1 MNARIAGLAAALP
14 PAYDQGTL
22 WTGFFRDHFGASRGA
37 ERIFAGS
44 GVRRRHAVTDIAI
57 GDDVSRLSTGERMR
71 RYGELAPP
79 LGHRA
84 VTDALADA
92 GVDAEE
98 LGMLVVASCTGYCT
112 PGLDI
117 RLAESLGLRPDAQR
131 LLVGHMGCHAALP
144 ALGSAAD
151 FAAVR
156 GRPVAVLCL
165 ELTSLH
171 LQPPCGDAQ
180 QVVTHALFG
189 DAAAAVVVRPGEAP
203 APGLRVTEI
212 AARTDVGTSGHMT
225 WDVTDLGFR
234 MGLSPEV
241 PEVLG
246 EHVGP
251 LVKDLLAR
259 HGLDVPDV
267 RGWAVH
273 PGGPR
278 ILDAVGD
285 GLGLPPTA
293 LAVSREVLAEHGN
306 CSSATVLLVLRELL
320 GGEDPSGPV
329 VAMSFGPGLTLYA
342 ALLEPAGV
350 LQTGLTAARRTRRP
364 DPGGAGR

>member
-1 MNARIAGLAAALP
+1 MSARIAGIGAAVP
-14 PAYDQGTL
+14 PAYEQRLL
-22 WTGFFRDHFGASRGA
+22 WDECFSDHFGAGPAA
-37 ERIFAGS
+37 ERIFNGA
-44 GVRRRHAVTDIAI
+44 GVRRRHSVTAPAEGRDLA
-57 GDDVSRLSTGERMR
+57 RWSTGRRMR
-71 RYGELAPP
+71 RYGATAPP

-84 VTDALADA
+84 VAQALDEA
-92 GVDAEE
+92 GVDPGD
-98 LGMLVVASCTGYCT
+98 LGLLAVASCTGYCT
-112 PGLDI
+112 PGIDI
-117 RLAESLGLRPDAQR
+117 RLAESLALPPDAQR

-144 ALGSAAD
+144 ALGTVADHVAAH
-151 FAAVR
+151 
-156 GRPVAVLCL
+156 GRPAALLCL

-171 LQPPCGDAQ
+171 LQPALDDVQ
-180 QVVTHALFG
+180 QIVTHALFG
-189 DAAAAVVVRPGEAP
+189 DAAAAVVLRPGEA
-203 APGLRVTEI
+203 APGPRVT
-212 AARTDVGTSGHMT
+212 AVASRTDTATSGHMT

-259 HGLDVPDV
+259 HGLDVHDV

-278 ILDAVGD
+278 ILDAVQD
-285 GLGLPPTA
+285 GLGLEPSA
-293 LAVSREVLAEHGN
+293 LDESREVLAEYGN

-320 GGEDPSGPV
+320 RRRDPGGPL

-342 ALLEPAGV
+342 ALIE
-350 LQTGLTAARRTRRP
+350 TA
-364 DPGGAGR
+364 

>member
-1 MNARIAGLAAALP
+1 MNARIAGVGAALP
-14 PAYDQGTL
+14 PAYEQDTL
-22 WTGFFRDHFGASRGA
+22 WSEFFRDHFAGSRAA
-37 ERIFAGS
+37 ERIFTGA
-44 GVRRRHAVTDIAI
+44 GVRRRHAVIDPSS
-57 GDDVSRLSTGERMR
+57 GLDVSTWSTGDRMR
-71 RYGELAPP
+71 AYGELAPP

-84 VTDALADA
+84 VADALDEA
-92 GVDAEE
+92 GLGAEE
-98 LGMLVVASCTGYCT
+98 IGMLAVASCTGYCT
-112 PGLDI
+112 PGVDI
-117 RLAESLGLRPDAQR
+117 RLASSLELRPDAQR

-144 ALGSAAD
+144 GLGAAAD
-151 FAAVR
+151 FVASRGRAAVL
-156 GRPVAVLCL
+156 LCL
-165 ELTSLH
+165 ELTTLH
-171 LQPPCGDAQ
+171 LQPASADAQ

-189 DAAAAVVVRPGEAP
+189 DAAAALVLRPGGGP
-203 APGLRVTEI
+203 ASGLRVVEI
-212 AARTDVGTSGHMT
+212 AARTGTDTSGHMT

-234 MGLSPEV
+234 MGLSPQV

-278 ILDAVGD
+278 ILDAVQD
-285 GLGLPPTA
+285 GLGLAPSA
-293 LAVSREVLAEHGN
+293 LEASRGVLAEYGN

-320 GGEDPSGPV
+320 RRETPGPT

-342 ALLEPAGV
+342 ALLEPA
-350 LQTGLTAARRTRRP
+350 
-364 DPGGAGR
+364 